1 MLEILEHI
9 KAFVVFFPVFDC
21 FCVILMD
28 FDCFCVILMD
38 FDCFCD
44 FDGFWSISRLLLCFC
59 WFLTF

>member
-21 FCVILMD
+21 SCVILMD
-28 FDCFCVILMD
+28 FDS
-38 FDCFCD
+38 FCD